1 MIKHRSIHK
10 HKHRLSK
17 RRNQKGG
24 DLLNPFTWFQGDDWG
39 GWFSNIGTKASNT
52 TNNLLNS
59 ANNTLGTAASNIA
72 SGTQNAIDTA
82 GKALSTNIPLTGS
95 SDSTQYKPVEV
106 APIQQEPKSIQQE
119 LEPIQ
124 QEPVPAKIVQDEPK
138 PIHELSIGGKR
149 RKYTLK
155 GRKHMKGGGL
165 GLTYYATPV
174 SNMKVAEP
182 TYWEVYANGTNQYNI
197 KGGSKKRKT
206 RKTKRRTNK
215 RNRRTNRK
223 N

>member
-1 MIKHRSIHK
+1 MIKHRRIHK
-10 HKHRLSK
+10 HRHRLSK

-95 SDSTQYKPVEV
+95 SDSTQSQYKPVEV
-106 APIQQEPKSIQQE
+106 APIQQEPAKAF
-119 LEPIQ
+119 Q
-124 QEPVPAKIVQDEPK
+124 QEPVPDKIIQEEPK
-138 PIHELSIGGKR
+138 PIQELSIGGKR

-155 GRKHMKGGGL
+155 GRKHMKGGKGGL

-206 RKTKRRTNK
+206 KRRTRRTRRTNK
-215 RNRRTNRK
+215 RTNKK